1 MKAKDIFG
9 LALTSIRHRHLR
21 SWLTILGIVIG
32 VASIITLI
40 GISLG
45 ISSQISSRLNTL
57 GSNIITISAGGQ
69 QASRMGGGMFV
80 RPTAQGPGQNGR
92 EGASSTPA
100 ITFREAEDL
109 RTLPGV
115 YKLDTRIQKRE
126 EMQYRDKNS
135 SLTVTG
141 TDPAAFKDS
150 IGISMLYG
158 RYLNPSDQY
167 SAVIGFGVAN
177 QTFNDLDILNK
188 QVKIN
193 GVPFHVVG
201 ILNESG
207 GGGFGS
213 ADQGVY
219 IPLKTAKD
227 MFNQTTDVS
236 QIIVVVSPDHDTDTV
251 ASELENELIILHR
264 VTKDTEDFTISTA
277 ATLEST
283 VSSVTD
289 TLGLLLGGIASIS
302 LLVGGI
308 GVANTMFMSVLE
320 QTRDI
325 GVYKSLGAKNRDV
338 VYMFLCEAAIIGFV
352 GGFLGVVLSF
362 AVSWVLG
369 SFGVPV
375 TISTELVLGG
385 LFFSVV
391 IGVIAGWAPARN
403 AASIPPVEALRY
415 E

>member
-1 MKAKDIFG
+1 MKLKDIFE

-45 ISSQISSRLNTL
+45 ISSQITARMSTL
-57 GSNIITISAGGQ
+57 GSNIITISPGGQ

-80 RPTAQGPGQNGR
+80 RPTAPSPGQPGR
-92 EGASSTPA
+92 EGSGSTPA

-115 YKLDTRIQKRE
+115 YRLDTRIQERE
-126 EMQYRDKNS
+126 VVQYRDRNS
-135 SLTVTG
+135 SLSVTG

-150 IGISMLYG
+150 VGVPMLYG
-158 RYLNPSDQY
+158 RFLNPSDQY
-167 SAVIGFGVAN
+167 SAVIGFSVAN

-188 QVKIN
+188 QVKID
-193 GVPFHVVG
+193 GMPFHVVG

-207 GGGFGS
+207 GFGG
-213 ADQGVY
+213 ADNMVF
-219 IPLKTAKD
+219 IPLKTAKA

-236 QIIVVVSPDHDTDTV
+236 QVIVVVSSDHDTDTV
-251 ASELENELIILHR
+251 AAEIENELIALHR
-264 VTKDTEDFTISTA
+264 VTKATEDFTISTA
-277 ATLEST
+277 ATVESA
-283 VSSVTD
+283 VSSVSD

-325 GVYKSLGAKNRDV
+325 GVYKSLGAKNRDIV
-338 VYMFLCEAAIIGFV
+338 LMFLCEAGIIGFV
-352 GGFLGVVLSF
+352 GGFLGVALSF
-362 AVSWVLG
+362 VISEILG
-369 SFGVPV
+369 TFSVPV
-375 TISTELVLGG
+375 EITTELVLGG
-385 LFFSVV
+385 LFFSVL
-391 IGVIAGWAPARN
+391 IGIVAGISPARN

>member
-1 MKAKDIFG
+1 MKLKDILD
-9 LALTSIRHRHLR
+9 LALTSIQHRHLR

-45 ISSQISSRLNTL
+45 ISSEISSRLNTL
-57 GSNIITISAGGQ
+57 GSNIITISPGGQ
-69 QASRMGGGMFV
+69 QASRMGGGGFV
-80 RPTAQGPGQNGR
+80 QPTGPGGSGG
-92 EGASSTPA
+92 EKTTPE
-100 ITFREAEDL
+100 ITFREASDL
-109 RTLPGV
+109 STLPGV
-115 YKLDTRIQKRE
+115 EKLDTRIQKRQTIE
-126 EMQYRDKNS
+126 YQNQNS
-135 SLTVTG
+135 SLTVIG
-141 TDPAAFKDS
+141 TDPAAFADTV
-150 IGISMLYG
+150 GVVMYNG
-158 RYLNPSDQY
+158 RYLNPSDGQ
-167 SAVIGFGVAN
+167 SAVVGFGVAN
-177 QTFNDLDILNK
+177 QTFSDLDMLDK
-188 QVKIN
+188 QIKID
-193 GVPFHVVG
+193 GIPFHVVG
-201 ILNESG
+201 ILNSSG
-207 GGGFGS
+207 GAGFGTV
-213 ADQGVY
+213 DNDVF
-219 IPLKTAKD
+219 IPVKTAEE

-236 QIIVVVSPDHDTDTV
+236 ELVVMVSADHDTDTV

-264 VTKDTEDFTISTA
+264 VTKDTEDFTITTA

-283 VSSVTD
+283 ISSVTD

-352 GGFLGVVLSF
+352 GGFLGVILSF
-362 AVSWVLG
+362 VVSAILG
-369 SFGVPV
+369 NFGVPI
-375 TISTELVLGG
+375 TISAELVLGG

-391 IGVIAGWAPARN
+391 IGVVAGWAPARN

>member
-1 MKAKDIFG
+1 MKLKDIFE
-9 LALTSIRHRHLR
+9 LSLTSIRHRHLR

-40 GISLG
+40 GISIG
-45 ISSQISSRLNTL
+45 ISDQITARISTL
-57 GSNIITISAGGQ
+57 GSNIITISPGGQ
-69 QASRMGGGMFV
+69 QASRIGGGTFV
-80 RPTAQGPGQNGR
+80 RPTAPPAGGGPNGR
-92 EGASSTPA
+92 SESSSPE
-100 ITFREAEDL
+100 ITFREADDL

-115 YKLDTRIQKRE
+115 YRLDTRINKRE
-126 EMQYRDKNS
+126 VMQYRDKNS
-135 SLTVTG
+135 SLSIVG
-141 TDPAAFKDS
+141 TDPAAFKDTV
-150 IGISMLYG
+150 GVPMLEG
-158 RYLNPSDQY
+158 RFLNPSDQY

-193 GVPFHVVG
+193 GVAFHVVG
-201 ILNESG
+201 ILNQS
-207 GGGFGS
+207 GGFGGTDS
-213 ADQGVY
+213 DVF
-219 IPLKTAKD
+219 IPLKTAQD
-227 MFNQTTDVS
+227 MFNQSTDVS
-236 QIIVVVSPDHDTDTV
+236 QVIVVVSPDHDTNTI
-251 ASELENELIILHR
+251 ASEIENELIILHR

-277 ATLEST
+277 ATVEST

-320 QTRDI
+320 QTRDV
-325 GVYKSLGAKNRDV
+325 GVYKSIGAKNRDII
-338 VYMFLCEAAIIGFV
+338 YLFLCEAAIIGFV

-362 AVSWVLG
+362 VVSYILS

-375 TISTELVLGG
+375 AITTELVAGG
-385 LFFSVV
+385 LVFSVL
-391 IGVIAGWAPARN
+391 IGIVAGIQPARN

>member
-1 MKAKDIFG
+1 MKPKDIFD

-45 ISSQISSRLNTL
+45 ISSQISSRLSTL
-57 GSNIITISAGGQ
+57 GSNIITITAGGQ

-80 RPTAQGPGQNGR
+80 RPTAPGPGQNGR
-92 EGASSTPA
+92 EGTTTPE
-100 ITFREAEDL
+100 ITFREADDL

-115 YKLDTRIQKRE
+115 YRLDTRIQKRE
-126 EMQYRDKNS
+126 TMQYRDKNT

-150 IGISMLYG
+150 VGIPMLYG

-188 QVKIN
+188 QVKID

-213 ADQGVY
+213 ADSSVF
-219 IPLKTAKD
+219 IPLNTAKD

-236 QIIVVVSPDHDTDTV
+236 QVIAVVSPDHDTDTV
-251 ASELENELIILHR
+251 ASELESELIILHR
-264 VTKDTEDFTISTA
+264 VTKDTEDFTITTA

-352 GGFLGVVLSF
+352 GGFLGVALSF
-362 AVSWVLG
+362 VVSAVLG
-369 SFGVPV
+369 NFGVPI

-391 IGVIAGWAPARN
+391 IGVVAGWAPARG